1 MKCNYQKINNS
12 KGIGLLEVM
21 VSIGLLGGVA
31 VLVMNLGKQGSDI
44 QSRSLSGKDEV
55 EMLSVAR
62 TILSQAKNCAESLK
76 LGVARTPIQVKKI
89 NNDQAD
95 NGEGVETEIFQTDYN
110 GIPHKVLSKDGTESS
125 FGKVN
130 ITSIKLVLNNGVGFN
145 YPASS
150 LHSDTG
156 IIRISYTVPRGT
168 KKLDKR
174 SDFIINLSMNTNGGN
189 TTMLNCSKD
198 SGLFTS
204 KAAAVSGLSSSGY
217 VNNWD
222 QTFSYNCPGQKALCG
237 EQSYHNNGTE
247 DRRHSFKCCD
257 VKVDNQILN
266 RKSCTSSGQVN
277 EFDRL
282 LNFSCPKNSLAVGH
296 WSSHDNGTED
306 RIYDFKCCDYGSASQ
321 QVKTENCELLPNGA
335 WANNWDQPVNFTC
348 PAGKVKI
355 GELSVH
361 HNGTEDR
368 IYRFK
373 CCSVVVEELN

>member
-1 MKCNYQKINNS
+1 LLLQRKKVLHGKTHMKCNFQKINNS

-55 EMLSVAR
+55 EMLSVTR

-95 NGEGVETEIFQTDYN
+95 NGEGIETEIFQTDYN
-110 GIPHKVLSKDGTESS
+110 GNPHKVLSKVGTESS

-174 SDFIINLSMNTNGGN
+174 SDFIINLSMKTNGSEN

-204 KAAAVSGLSSSGY
+204 KATTGIRCFIMIARAKKHFV
-217 VNNWD
+217 VN
-222 QTFSYNCPGQKALCG
+222 KAIIIMTKKTG
-237 EQSYHNNGTE
+237 GI
-247 DRRHSFKCCD
+247 
-257 VKVDNQILN
+257 VLN
-266 RKSCTSSGQVN
+266 VATSKWITKS
-277 EFDRL
+277 L
-282 LNFSCPKNSLAVGH
+282 
-296 WSSHDNGTED
+296 
-306 RIYDFKCCDYGSASQ
+306 I
-321 QVKTENCELLPNGA
+321 ENL
-335 WANNWDQPVNFTC
+335 
-348 PAGKVKI
+348 
-355 GELSVH
+355 VH
-361 HNGTEDR
+361 RQD
-368 IYRFK
+368 K
-373 CCSVVVEELN
+373 